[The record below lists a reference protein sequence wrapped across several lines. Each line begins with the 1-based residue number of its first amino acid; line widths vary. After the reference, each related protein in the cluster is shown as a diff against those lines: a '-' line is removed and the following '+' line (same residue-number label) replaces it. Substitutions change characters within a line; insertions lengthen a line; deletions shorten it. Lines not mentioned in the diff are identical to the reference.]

1 MPGESSLF
9 VVCTRSN
16 GIGVEKW
23 RSLAQEPGPA
33 RRMTL
38 SDRDDGLR
46 SDSDMARSHA
56 KHINGKLWS
65 LTPADGHGDTCCL
78 SQSDFSFAG
87 GSCSI
92 VTHGNRRMHVAKRCR
107 CLPTCKHAE

>member
-9 VVCTRSN
+9 VVCPRSN
-16 GIGVEKW
+16 GVGVEKW
-23 RSLAQEPGPA
+23 RSLAREPRNRPA
-33 RRMTL
+33 WRMTL

-65 LTPADGHGDTCCL
+65 LTPADGHGNTCCF

-87 GSCSI
+87 G
-92 VTHGNRRMHVAKRCR
+92 TAHTEAKLAFGI
-107 CLPTCKHAE
+107 LPRGGS